1 MGGHHSHDHASHP
14 SSPDHFHAHRAGSR
28 RALLAVLALTTLY
41 LIAEAI
47 GGWLTNSL
55 ALLADA
61 GHMFTDAAALAL
73 SFAAMWFASRP
84 PTPAKSFG
92 YYRLE
97 ILAALVNGA
106 SLIVVSGAIVW
117 EALERLGSAP
127 EVNSVPMLLIAIGGL
142 AVNLIGAF
150 ILTRSSH
157 ESLNVRGALAHVIGD
172 AMGSCA
178 AILAGLLMWQFGW
191 YLADPIVSLVVA
203 VLILRSAWGLVT
215 SSVDVLIQATPLH
228 IDPAEVTAQILA
240 VPGVIATHDLHI
252 WTVTSGMFSL
262 TCHVVVEDVQASQ
275 EVLCCLRDCLRD
287 QYNIEHATI
296 QVETAD
302 QEACHRLLW

>member
-1 MGGHHSHDHASHP
+1 MGGHHSHDPTSHAHGSH
-14 SSPDHFHAHRAGSR
+14 DHHAHRAGSR
-28 RALLAVLALTTLY
+28 RALLAVLALTTVY
-41 LIAEAI
+41 LVAEAI

-73 SFAAMWFASRP
+73 SLAAMWFASRP

-92 YYRLE
+92 FYRLE

-106 SLIVVSGAIVW
+106 TLIVVSGAIVW
-117 EALERLGSAP
+117 EALERFGSAP

-142 AVNLIGAF
+142 AVNLLGAF

-172 AMGSCA
+172 ALGSGA
-178 AILAGLLMWQFGW
+178 AIVAGLLMWRFGW
-191 YLADPIVSLVVA
+191 YLADPIVSVVVS
-203 VLILRSAWGLVT
+203 VLILRSAWGLVM
-215 SSVDVLIQATPLH
+215 SSVDVLLQATPLH
-228 IDPAEVTAQILA
+228 IDPAEVTEQILA
-240 VPGVIATHDLHI
+240 VPGVISTHDLHI

-275 EVLCCLRDCLRD
+275 EVLCCLRDCLREHYSID
-287 QYNIEHATI
+287 HATI

-302 QEACHRLLW
+302 QEACHRLHW